1 MRQNIGSRGVFE
13 ESYGYSRAV
22 RVGNHVAVA
31 GSCARDSALD
41 GDAYVQAVDAIRVIA
56 RALSEAGASLEH
68 VTRTVT
74 YVVSIGDM
82 PLIARAHSEAFDT
95 IRPVST
101 LVEVSALADPRY
113 LVEIQAD
120 AIIPD
125 E

>member
-1 MRQNIGSRGVFE
+1 MRHNISSGGIFE
-13 ESYGYSRAV
+13 DSFGYSRAV

-31 GSCARDSALD
+31 GSCARGTALD
-41 GDAYVQAVDAIRVIA
+41 GDAYVQAADAIRVIG
-56 RALSEAGASLEH
+56 RALEEAGASLEH
-68 VTRTVT
+68 VVRTVT
-74 YVVSIGDM
+74 YVINIADM
-82 PLIARAHSEAFDT
+82 PLITRAHSEAFDA

-125 E
+125 T